1 MRVVVD
7 MHGALASQPP
17 YAHCNFPFSLGNT
30 HPPQWTQP
38 QGGHMTTCGELHSS
52 SWNVYFGESKEK
64 GAKWYE
70 VTDFRGCLS
79 HGSWTP
85 MQGTGW
91 SAEPPALPAFPAA
104 QGAYSLPANCTGLGP
119 AGQFQTTCGTY
130 THLAQALGLGGLG

>member
-1 MRVVVD
+1 MVLWLLSLP
-7 MHGALASQPP
+7 MLTAIS
-17 YAHCNFPFSLGNT
+17 PFLWGIPTPLSG
-30 HPPQWTQP
+30 QP

-52 SWNVYFGESKEK
+52 SWNVYFGENKEK

-85 MQGTGW
+85 MQATGW